1 MSLGPIRPF
10 ACRVFVTSNFFLL
23 ARWFCLIFCIKKDIY
38 NFTKVTDRR
47 IFCKYFFAFIQL
59 LRLTLKVKVFY
70 FCMILEINK
79 KKYWLVQ

>member
-38 NFTKVTDRR
+38 NFTKVTAGFFVN
-47 IFCKYFFAFIQL
+47 IFSPLFSC
-59 LRLTLKVKVFY
+59 
-70 FCMILEINK
+70 
-79 KKYWLVQ
+79 